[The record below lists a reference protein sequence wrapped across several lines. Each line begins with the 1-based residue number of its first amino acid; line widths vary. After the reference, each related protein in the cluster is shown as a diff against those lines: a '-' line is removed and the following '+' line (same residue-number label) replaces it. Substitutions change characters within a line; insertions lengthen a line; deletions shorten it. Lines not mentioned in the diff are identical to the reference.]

1 MRKVGTFGLT
11 EGAVALPAAP
21 LAGRWSL
28 AGLIARVRAVRVQLL
43 VLLAFLGLAGL
54 LLGSIWTS
62 PATRTLGAG
71 VGDPGLFAWF
81 LRWTPFA
88 AGRHI
93 SPFASDYL
101 NHPDG
106 INLMWNTW
114 LPLPGLLLSPLTLL
128 FGPVLTFNVLVT
140 LAYGLSAWSA
150 YLAIHRYV
158 PSHGAAACGGLVY
171 GFSPAMV
178 GHSHHPNLI
187 LIFLLPWLFVLLDEI
202 LDRQRRSPVWL
213 GVGLGAVAAAQLLTG
228 AEVFA
233 GMVLLGLVLLVLLV
247 AANRHALRDKG
258 RYAATALAVSVV
270 VFEVLV
276 VLPLRAQIAGPAR
289 VHADLTEEVRGSS
302 DLLALATPSRLL
314 AIAPEAAVRLGDQ
327 FAGTRETYL
336 GIPLLLVVAL
346 VVARRRSPVVRVG
359 AAMLVV
365 CMVLSLGSRLRVGGL
380 VTLVPLPWAAVESL
394 PVLWHMVPARLALF
408 TALFAGLLL
417 AVALD
422 ALWCGR
428 GRAAGPG
435 RRRRPGG
442 ARLPGSVGAPQS
454 APGGGHAGVLHQLGG
469 GRAPAGR
476 GRPRG
481 PVSPEGPGQPG
492 HAVAGRGRHVVQD
505 ARWLLRRPRPRR
517 RHGAR
522 GAAEHHLAHPR
533 PDPAGRA
540 PPRPDP
546 ATAPPDGP
554 GLRQMAC
561 PFGGPRPDAAPP
573 GHGRVPQRPARPRS
587 PARGRGRALGRRLG
601 GAFLIFRPDR

>member
-1 MRKVGTFGLT
+1 M
-11 EGAVALPAAP
+11 
-21 LAGRWSL
+21 
-28 AGLIARVRAVRVQLL
+28 
-43 VLLAFLGLAGL
+43 
-54 LLGSIWTS
+54 
-62 PATRTLGAG
+62 
-71 VGDPGLFAWF
+71 
-81 LRWTPFA
+81 
-88 AGRHI
+88 
-93 SPFASDYL
+93 
-101 NHPDG
+101 
-106 INLMWNTW
+106 
-114 LPLPGLLLSPLTLL
+114 
-128 FGPVLTFNVLVT
+128 
-140 LAYGLSAWSA
+140 
-150 YLAIHRYV
+150 
-158 PSHGAAACGGLVY
+158 
-171 GFSPAMV
+171 
-178 GHSHHPNLI
+178 
-187 LIFLLPWLFVLLDEI
+187 
-202 LDRQRRSPVWL
+202 
-213 GVGLGAVAAAQLLTG
+213 GLGAVAAAQLLTG

-417 AVALD
+417 AVALEE
-422 ALWCGR
+422 LGGPGR
-428 GRAAGPG
+428 AAAGPG
-435 RRRRPGG
+435 RRRRPVVL
-442 ARLPGSVGAPQS
+442 AFLVPRRPCSPRPVVATPPFFTSSAVTALPRD
-454 APGGGHAGVLHQLGG
+454 GVAL
-469 GRAPAGR
+469 
-476 GRPRG
+476 RG

-505 ARWLLRRPRPRR
+505 ARWLLRRSRPRR
-517 RHGAR
+517 RHGA
-522 GAAEHHLAHPR
+522 
-533 PDPAGRA
+533 
-540 PPRPDP
+540 
-546 ATAPPDGP
+546 
-554 GLRQMAC
+554 
-561 PFGGPRPDAAPP
+561 
-573 GHGRVPQRPARPRS
+573 
-587 PARGRGRALGRRLG
+587 
-601 GAFLIFRPDR
+601 